1 MKSDNKIEPDT
12 LIHQWVVAA
21 REGREPRVIT
31 RLYSGWVLFGQQQF
45 VRGYALLLPDPVVP
59 SLNALGAK
67 ERTQFLMDMT
77 RVGDALLK
85 VCGALRVNYA
95 MFGNADPALHAHVVP
110 RYQDEPEDKRTAHP
124 WSYDW
129 NQAPTFDRKGMEEL
143 AEGLRRE
150 LTRMGVTKPM
160 RFTPGANA

>member
-1 MKSDNKIEPDT
+1 MKDNKIEPET
-12 LIHQWVVAA
+12 VIHQWVVAA
-21 REGREPRVIT
+21 REGRDPRVIT

-45 VRGYALLLPDPVVP
+45 VRGYVLLLPDPVVP

-85 VCGALRVNYA
+85 VSGALRINYA
-95 MFGNADPALHAHVVP
+95 MFGNAEPALHAHVVP
-110 RYQDEPEDKRTAHP
+110 RYQEEPEDKRTSHP
-124 WSYDW
+124 WAYDW
-129 NQAPTFDRKGMEEL
+129 NLAPAFDQKSMADL
-143 AEGLRRE
+143 AESLRRE
-150 LTRMGVTKPM
+150 LTRMGVTKGM

>member
-12 LIHQWVVAA
+12 LIHQWVAAA

-110 RYQDEPEDKRTAHP
+110 RYQHEPEDKRTAHP
-124 WSYDW
+124 WAYDW
-129 NQAPTFDRKGMEEL
+129 NQAPAYDRKGMEEL

-150 LTRMGVTKPM
+150 LSRMGVTKPM
-160 RFTPGANA
+160 RFTPGVNA